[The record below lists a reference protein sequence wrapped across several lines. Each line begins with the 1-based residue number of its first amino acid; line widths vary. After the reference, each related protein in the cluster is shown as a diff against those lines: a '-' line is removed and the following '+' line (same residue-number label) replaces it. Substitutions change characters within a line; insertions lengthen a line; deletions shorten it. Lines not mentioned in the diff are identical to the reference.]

1 MPNDV
6 RTYGIDKGFNV
17 SAAVTKYCA
26 VKMAT
31 SPAETVSPVS
41 AVADV
46 PIGIAMEGVAT
57 GEIAKGKGC
66 PVALSGQMPFKAG
79 ATACNPGNNLS
90 LGVLA
95 DGTLVPTGTG
105 GAGTIVVAICTHAA
119 AAGGYGSC
127 RWLT

>member
-6 RTYGIDKGFNV
+6 RSYGQDKGYNA
-17 SAAVTKYCA
+17 SAQITKYCA
-26 VKMAT
+26 VKMAA

-46 PIGIAMEGVAT
+46 VIGIAMEGAT
-57 GEIAKGKGC
+57 TTEISKGKGV
-66 PVALSGQMPFKAG
+66 PVAQSGQVPFKAG
-79 ATACNPGNNLS
+79 ATACVPGNNLS

-105 GAGTIVVAICTHAA
+105 GAGTVVIGVCTHAA
-119 AAGGYGSC
+119 AAGGYGSM
-127 RWLT
+127 RLLT